1 MIDAS
6 FGSFDAMKEK
16 FKAESLGRFGSGW
29 VWLVQ
34 KDDSLEIYSTP
45 NAENPLTEG

>member
-1 MIDAS
+1 MIDES
-6 FGSFDAMKEK
+6 FGSFESMKEN

-34 KDDSLEIYSTP
+34 KGDGLEIYSTP
-45 NAENPLTEG
+45 NAENPLTE

>member
-1 MIDAS
+1 MINES
-6 FGSFDAMKEK
+6 FGSFEEMKEK

-34 KDDSLEIYSTP
+34 KKEKLEIYSSP
-45 NAENPLTEG
+45 NAENPLTL

>member
-1 MIDAS
+1 
-6 FGSFDAMKEK
+6 MKDL

-34 KDDSLEIYSTP
+34 KGEQLEIYSTP